1 MDLENIFI
9 PATNRFASLYIE
21 QQKPVKDFFHYD
33 ITDQNVFEKRY
44 KDIQSRT
51 FEREKLADCIETY
64 MKNFSLSN
72 EIKESLDKLRQPA
85 SVVVIG
91 GQQAG
96 LLTGPLYTV
105 HKLISIIHLAREQE
119 QKLQVPVVPVFWI
132 AGEDHDYLEVNHVF
146 VEKDRSINKLSYA
159 EGPIDKRMVSD
170 VEFDQI
176 HMKKWVKKVFEH
188 FGETEY
194 TNQLLRM
201 MESTIDQSK
210 TFVDFFSNIILS
222 LFSKYGVLLIDSADK
237 QLRKLEVP
245 FFKQIIE
252 QSSSITDLVLQQ
264 QEYIR
269 SFDFSNTIEIGKN
282 AVNLFYYDG
291 KERILLDYFPED
303 ECFIGKNE
311 KAKFTKMEL
320 LTELENHP
328 EHFSNNVVTRPMME
342 EWLFP
347 TLAFIGG
354 PGEIAYWAELKLAF
368 EHMGFEM
375 PPVIARLN
383 LTILERSIDADMKEL
398 QLDTEKTVRDGVA
411 DERNKYWNSVK
422 DETLDGLVLEARDWL
437 ENQYSQILSR
447 SDKGIEPLIE
457 KNLSIHLRQLE
468 FLQRKINVNIE
479 QKHDNV
485 LEVYDRIERSLK
497 PNNTPQERIWNIF
510 YFINKY
516 GQTFIDDLLSLP
528 YEFDGT
534 HKLIRL

>member
-1 MDLENIFI
+1 MDLEKIFI

-21 QQKPVKDFFHYD
+21 QKKPVKDFFHYD
-33 ITDQNVFEKRY
+33 ITDQDVFKKRY
-44 KDIQSRT
+44 KDVQART
-51 FEREKLADCIETY
+51 FEREKLADCIEAY
-64 MKNFSLSN
+64 MEKFSPT
-72 EIKESLDKLRQPA
+72 EEVKKSLAKLRQPE

-119 QKLQVPVVPVFWI
+119 QALQVPVVPVFWI

-146 VEKDRSINKLSYA
+146 VEKDRSIHKLSYA

-170 VEFDQI
+170 VEFDKV

-194 TNQLLRM
+194 TNKLLHM
-201 MESTIDQSK
+201 MDNTIDQSK
-210 TFVDFFSNIILS
+210 TFVDFFVKVILD

-237 QLRKLEVP
+237 QLRRLEVP

-252 QSSSITDLVLQQ
+252 QSSSITNLVLQQ
-264 QEYIR
+264 QQNIG
-269 SFDFSNTIEIGKN
+269 SFDFSNTIDIGKN

-291 KERILLDYFPED
+291 KERILLDYFPEQD
-303 ECFIGKNE
+303 IYIGKNN
-311 KAKFTKMEL
+311 KVQFTKMEL

-368 EHMGFEM
+368 EHMGFDM

-383 LTILERSIDADMKEL
+383 LTILERSIAADMEEM
-398 QLDTEKTVRDGVA
+398 QLDVVQTIRDGVEEGRT
-411 DERNKYWNSVK
+411 DYWNSVK
-422 DETLDGLVLEARDWL
+422 DETLDGLVSEARDWL
-437 ENQYSQILSR
+437 KKQYSQILSN

-457 KNLSIHLRQLE
+457 KNLSIHMRQLE
-468 FLQRKINVNIE
+468 FLQRKINLNIE

-485 LEVYDRIERSLK
+485 LEVYNRIERSLR
-497 PNNTPQERIWNIF
+497 PNNSPQERIWNIF

-516 GQTFIDDLLSLP
+516 GIAFIDDLLSLP

>member
-1 MDLENIFI
+1 MELENILI

-21 QQKPVKDFFHYD
+21 QKKPVKDFFHYD
-33 ITDQNVFEKRY
+33 ITDQDVFKKRY
-44 KDIQSRT
+44 KDLQSRS
-51 FEREKLADCIETY
+51 FEREKLVDCIEAY
-64 MKNFSLSN
+64 MEKFSPSN
-72 EIKESLDKLRQPA
+72 EIKESLEKLRQPET
-85 SVVVIG
+85 VVVIG

-105 HKLISIIHLAREQE
+105 HKLISIIHLAKEQE

-159 EGPIDKRMVSD
+159 EGPVDKRMVSD
-170 VEFDQI
+170 VGFDKI

-194 TNQLLRM
+194 TNQLLGM
-201 MESTIDQSK
+201 MESTIEQSK
-210 TFVDFFSNIILS
+210 SFVDFFSNLILH

-237 QLRKLEVP
+237 QLRKLEIP

-264 QEYIR
+264 QEHIH
-269 SFDFSNTIEIGKN
+269 SFDFNNTIEIGKN

-291 KERILLDYFPED
+291 KERILLDYFPEQD
-303 ECFIGKNE
+303 CYVGKNN
-311 KAKFTKMEL
+311 KVQFTKMEL
-320 LTELENHP
+320 LTELEKHP

-368 EHMGFEM
+368 EHMGFDM

-383 LTILERSIDADMKEL
+383 LTILERSIDADLKEL
-398 QLDTEKTVRDGVA
+398 QLDAEKTVRDGV
-411 DERNKYWNSVK
+411 EEGRTKYWNSVK

-447 SDKGIEPLIE
+447 SDKGTQPLIE
-457 KNLSIHLRQLE
+457 KNLSIHLHQLE
-468 FLQRKINVNIE
+468 FLQRKINVSIE

-485 LEVYDRIERSLK
+485 LEIYNRIERSLK
-497 PNNTPQERIWNIF
+497 PNNAPQERIWNIF
-510 YFINKY
+510 YYINKY
-516 GQTFIDDLLSLP
+516 GTTFIDDLLTLP

-534 HKLIRL
+534 HKLIRM

>member
-479 QKHDNV
+479 QKHDNI

-497 PNNTPQERIWNIF
+497 PNNSPQERIWNIF

-516 GQTFIDDLLSLP
+516 GPTFIDDLLSLP